1 MSLFPP
7 PTVIPTEVFCRI
19 PDQYRKK
26 GVTTHWVETHRGGA
40 PTECYLEGPSFD
52 RAGNLYVTDIPFG
65 RIFRISPQGECVPVA
80 EYDGEP
86 NGLKI
91 HKDGRIFI
99 TDHAHGIMQLDAASG
114 KVTTHL
120 SRRDI
125 EGFKGVND
133 LVFASNGDMYFTDQG
148 ETGMHDPSGRVYRL
162 TPEGRL
168 QTVLANLPSPNGL
181 VFNPA
186 ETILHVACT
195 RANNV
200 WRLPIAEDGS
210 TSKVNVGIYLSG
222 GSGPDGLA
230 MDAAGGL
237 TVAHNQMGAVW
248 LFDRKGIPRYKMES
262 CKGDHTTNI
271 AYGGPGNKFLY
282 ICEAESGCVLR
293 AEAPVA
299 GRLMY
304 SHA

>member
-7 PTVIPTEVFCRI
+7 PTVIATEVFARI

-26 GVTTHWVETHRGGA
+26 GVFPHWVQTHRGGA

-52 RAGNLYVTDIPFG
+52 RAGNLYITDIPFG
-65 RIFRISPQGECVPVA
+65 RVFRISPQGDVALIA

-99 TDHAHGIMQLDAASG
+99 TDHAHGIMLLDPASG
-114 KVTTHL
+114 KVGTHL

-133 LVFASNGDMYFTDQG
+133 LVFAANGDMYFTDQG

-186 ETILHVACT
+186 GNILHVACT
-195 RANNV
+195 RANAV
-200 WRLPIAEDGS
+200 WRLPIAADGS

-230 MDAAGGL
+230 MDEAGGL

-304 SHA
+304 SHM

>member
-7 PTVIPTEVFCRI
+7 PTVIATEVFARI
-19 PDQYRKK
+19 PDQFRKK
-26 GVTTHWVETHRGGA
+26 GVSTHWVHTHRGGA

-65 RIFRISPQGECVPVA
+65 RVFRISPQGEVELVA

-99 TDHAHGIMQLDAASG
+99 TDHAHGIMLLEPAGG
-114 KVTTHL
+114 KVTPHL

-133 LVFASNGDMYFTDQG
+133 LVFASSGDMYFTDQG

-181 VFNPA
+181 VFNPT

-195 RANNV
+195 RANAV
-200 WRLPIAEDGS
+200 WRLPIAKDGS

-230 MDAAGGL
+230 MDESGDL

-248 LFDRKGIPRYKMES
+248 MFDRKGIPRYKFES
-262 CKGDHTTNI
+262 CRGDHTTNI

-293 AEAPVA
+293 AESPVA

-304 SHA
+304 SHM